1 MDKILDHWKPKFSD
15 QKTSFSPKF
24 SDDRMNFTPK
34 FGQDIRPVFGG
45 GTTNYEDLSNKP
57 RINGVVLQGD
67 KTNEDLKIDSISNS
81 ELESILK

>member
-1 MDKILDHWKPKFSD
+1 MGKILDHWEPKFSD
-15 QKTSFSPKF
+15 QQTSFSPKF

-45 GTTNYEDLSNKP
+45 GTTDYEKLENKP
-57 RINGVVLQGD
+57 KINGVVLQGD

-81 ELESILK
+81 VLESILK